1 MSNIDQKCNRHM
13 KFKAILIVC
22 LMCSMVCCN
31 SNTSR
36 VSAQDSPEWLTL
48 SMEAQEKIVN
58 DYVDALDEFA
68 QVMPKFG
75 QDTEAQWAADTVRS
89 MALDLKQ
96 NKYPFTK
103 SLAIISQMQ
112 NYTGYGMA
120 YFNATI
126 GLYKEPHLAAFAL
139 DIIRANDSVYNELQ
153 QKQFEDIRLL
163 SHYRIISINNMQLF
177 NSLNRVNNEK
187 PIDNEFR
194 FTLFCLGKLDEMMKK
209 DEYSEKEIFKIS
221 SVLES
226 YSYFQMICPLL
237 MLFSGSK
244 GKYDSN
250 IDVITDA
257 AMYIDS
263 QSTPVF
269 QALDEGKKIKV
280 MSDPEFEAWMITTT
294 QHKVKL
300 LNLLTKFIREWNPSE

>member
-1 MSNIDQKCNRHM
+1 M
-13 KFKAILIVC
+13 KFKAITIIYF
-22 LMCSMVCCN
+22 MCSAMCCN
-31 SNTSR
+31 SNTGK
-36 VSAQDSPEWLTL
+36 VSAQDSPEWLIL
-48 SMEAQEKIVN
+48 SKESQEKIVN
-58 DYVDALDEFA
+58 DYVDAFDEFA

-75 QDTEAQWAADTVRS
+75 QDTEAQWATDTVHI

-103 SLAIISQMQ
+103 SLAMISQMQ

-126 GLYKEPHLAAFAL
+126 GLYKEPHLAGFAL

-153 QKQFEDIRLL
+153 QKQFNDIRLL

-177 NSLNRVNNEK
+177 NSLNRINNEK
-187 PIDNEFR
+187 PLDNEFR

-226 YSYFQMICPLL
+226 YSYFQMMCPLL

-244 GKYDSN
+244 EKYDSN

-257 AMYIDS
+257 AMHIDS
-263 QSTPVF
+263 QSTSVI
-269 QALDEGKKIKV
+269 QAAREGKKVVV
-280 MSDPEFEAWMITTT
+280 MGDSDFETWMITTT

>member
-1 MSNIDQKCNRHM
+1 MNL
-13 KFKAILIVC
+13 KAITIVC
-22 LMCSMVCCN
+22 LICSTVCCN
-31 SNTSR
+31 SNTNK

-75 QDTEAQWAADTVRS
+75 QDTEAQWATDTVHI

-103 SLAIISQMQ
+103 SLAMISQMQ

-126 GLYKEPHLAAFAL
+126 GLYKEPHLAGFAL

-153 QKQFEDIRLL
+153 QKQFNDIRLL

-177 NSLNRVNNEK
+177 NSLNRINNEK
-187 PIDNEFR
+187 PLDNEFR

-226 YSYFQMICPLL
+226 YSYFQMMCPLL

-244 GKYDSN
+244 EKYDSN

-257 AMYIDS
+257 AMHIDS
-263 QSTPVF
+263 QSTSVI
-269 QALDEGKKIKV
+269 QAAREGKKVVV
-280 MSDPEFEAWMITTT
+280 MGDSDFETWMITTT

>member
-1 MSNIDQKCNRHM
+1 MNL
-13 KFKAILIVC
+13 KAITIVC
-22 LMCSMVCCN
+22 LICSTVCCN
-31 SNTSR
+31 SNTSK
-36 VSAQDSPEWLTL
+36 VSAKDSPEWLIL
-48 SMEAQEKIVN
+48 SKEAQERVVN
-58 DYVDALDEFA
+58 DYVDAFDEFA

-75 QDTEAQWAADTVRS
+75 QDTEAQWATDTVHT

-103 SLAIISQMQ
+103 CLAMISQMQ

-126 GLYKEPHLAAFAL
+126 GLYKEPHLAGFAL
-139 DIIRANDSVYNELQ
+139 DIIHANDSVYNELQ
-153 QKQFEDIRLL
+153 QKQFKDIRLL

-177 NSLNRVNNEK
+177 NSLNRINNEK
-187 PIDNEFR
+187 PLDNEFR
-194 FTLFCLGKLDEMMKK
+194 FTLFCLGNLDEMMKK
-209 DEYSEKEIFKIS
+209 DEYSEKEIFIIS

-226 YSYFQMICPLL
+226 YSYFQMMCPLL

-244 GKYDSN
+244 EKYDSN

-257 AMYIDS
+257 AMHIDS
-263 QSTPVF
+263 QSTSVI
-269 QALDEGKKIKV
+269 QAAREGKKVVV
-280 MSDPEFEAWMITTT
+280 MGDSDFETWMITTT

-300 LNLLTKFIREWNPSE
+300 LNLLTKLVKEWEPSE

>member
-1 MSNIDQKCNRHM
+1 
-13 KFKAILIVC
+13 
-22 LMCSMVCCN
+22 MCSAMCCN
-31 SNTSR
+31 SNTSK

-48 SMEAQEKIVN
+48 SKEAQEKIIS
-58 DYVDALDEFA
+58 DYVGAIDEFA

-75 QDTEAQWAADTVRS
+75 QDTEAQWAADTVHAMVS
-89 MALDLKQ
+89 AMKQ
-96 NKYPFTK
+96 GQYSFQK
-103 SLAIISQMQ
+103 SLATISQIQ

-139 DIIRANDSVYNELQ
+139 DIIHANDSVYNELQ
-153 QKQFEDIRLL
+153 QKQYEDIRLL

-177 NSLNRVNNEK
+177 NSLNRINNEK
-187 PIDNEFR
+187 PLDNEFR

-226 YSYFQMICPLL
+226 YSYFQMMCPLL

-244 GKYDSN
+244 EKYDSN
-250 IDVITDA
+250 IDVITDV
-257 AMYIDS
+257 AMHIDS
-263 QSTPVF
+263 QSTSVF

-300 LNLLTKFIREWNPSE
+300 MKLLTRFVKEWNPTE

>member
-1 MSNIDQKCNRHM
+1 
-13 KFKAILIVC
+13 
-22 LMCSMVCCN
+22 MCSAMCCN
-31 SNTSR
+31 SNTSK

-48 SMEAQEKIVN
+48 SKEAQEKIIS
-58 DYVDALDEFA
+58 DYVGAIDEFA

-75 QDTEAQWAADTVRS
+75 QDTEAQWAADTVHAMVS
-89 MALDLKQ
+89 AMKQ
-96 NKYPFTK
+96 GQYSFQK
-103 SLAIISQMQ
+103 SLATISQIQ

-153 QKQFEDIRLL
+153 QKQYEDIRLL

-177 NSLNRVNNEK
+177 NSLNRINNEK
-187 PIDNEFR
+187 PLDNEFR

-226 YSYFQMICPLL
+226 YSYFQMMCPLL

-244 GKYDSN
+244 EKYDSN
-250 IDVITDA
+250 IDVITDV
-257 AMYIDS
+257 AMHIDS
-263 QSTPVF
+263 QSTSVF

-300 LNLLTKFIREWNPSE
+300 MKLLTRFVKEWNPTE

>member
-1 MSNIDQKCNRHM
+1 M
-13 KFKAILIVC
+13 KFKVISIVC
-22 LMCSMVCCN
+22 FMCSAMCCN
-31 SNTSR
+31 SNTSK

-48 SMEAQEKIVN
+48 SKEAQEKIIS
-58 DYVDALDEFA
+58 DYVGAIDEFA

-75 QDTEAQWAADTVRS
+75 QDTEAQWAADTVHAMVS
-89 MALDLKQ
+89 AMKQ
-96 NKYPFTK
+96 GQYSFQK
-103 SLAIISQMQ
+103 SLATISQIQ

-153 QKQFEDIRLL
+153 QKQYEDIRLL

-177 NSLNRVNNEK
+177 NSLNRINNEK
-187 PIDNEFR
+187 PLDNEFR

-226 YSYFQMICPLL
+226 YSYFQMMCPLL

-244 GKYDSN
+244 EKYDSN
-250 IDVITDA
+250 IDVITDV
-257 AMYIDS
+257 AMHIDS
-263 QSTPVF
+263 QSTSVF

-300 LNLLTKFIREWNPSE
+300 MKLLTRFVKEWNPTE